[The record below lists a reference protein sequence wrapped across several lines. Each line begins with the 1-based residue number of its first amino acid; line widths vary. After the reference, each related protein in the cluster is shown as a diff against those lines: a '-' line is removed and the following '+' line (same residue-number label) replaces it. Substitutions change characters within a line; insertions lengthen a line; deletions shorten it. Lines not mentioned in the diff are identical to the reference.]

1 MDDPAQDSL
10 ESIDGGRKPSR
21 VDKVEVRLV
30 FKLRNGDLQIF
41 EFEHTVILS
50 NICSIVKHS

>member
-1 MDDPAQDSL
+1 MNHPAQDSL
-10 ESIDGGRKPSR
+10 ESIDGGRKPSG
-21 VDKVEVRLV
+21 VDIVEVRLV
-30 FKLRNGDLQIF
+30 FKLRNSDFEIF